1 MEVEIVGLME
11 VDIRVNGGRDSS
23 VNGGID
29 SRVNGGRY

>member
-11 VDIRVNGGRDSS
+11 VDSRVNGGRDSS

-29 SRVNGGRY
+29 SRVNGGR